1 MTSFQRGIKAMKSY
15 TSHINMNFNLLFTV
29 VSSLSFVI
37 EFPVNSNNTQDYFF
51 FEGINSTAHLYR
63 EDKTLFL
70 HLNHDHG
77 KVFSLFNTTID
88 GDSFLFSWEGFKMN
102 EVDMLLQRSNGEL
115 KQTRF
120 EHFTFLS
127 PIIDDLDIE
136 PPPVHVYNLKTD
148 VNYWYFFIL
157 TFGAGI
163 LLESKTKGYSILKQ
177 LIQSPDKNVYVGSD
191 LDSN

>member
-1 MTSFQRGIKAMKSY
+1 MKSY

-120 EHFTFLS
+120 KHFTFLS

-163 LLESKTKGYSILKQ
+163 LLESKTKGYSILK
-177 LIQSPDKNVYVGSD
+177 
-191 LDSN
+191 